1 MGLFDKLR
9 QATGSVSRK
18 LLEEGLLGQGI
29 ITGVRQ
35 TGVSTGADFNPSH
48 VCEFTVEV
56 SLDNTPRYTATCRQA
71 VLATILPQLLNPGTT
86 VAVRVNPDDH
96 SEIALSLGEAPPTIT
111 VSSTSGD
118 ANTGSASE
126 ILSYGDPC
134 RVVIVESQPLGRK
147 NQKGVDIY
155 AILMTVMVDG
165 RPPYQVPVGNP
176 VPAAAVPLLYP
187 GNNVPAKCML
197 SRGEKNVV
205 IDWDAALA
213 EATRATHAAT

>member
-1 MGLFDKLR
+1 MGLFNKLR

-29 ITGVRQ
+29 ITEVRQ

-48 VCEFTVEV
+48 VCVFTVEV

-71 VLATILPQLLNPGTT
+71 VLATVLPQLVSPGTV
-86 VAVRVNPDDH
+86 VAVRVNPEDH

-111 VSSTSGD
+111 VSSNSGD

-147 NQKGVDIY
+147 NQKGVDLY
-155 AILMTVMVDG
+155 ALLMTVMVDG

-176 VPAAAVPLLYP
+176 VPPEAVPLLYP
-187 GNNVPAKCML
+187 GNNVPAKVML

-205 IDWDAALA
+205 VDWEAALA
-213 EATRATHAAT
+213 EATHATHATT